1 MATVAFMGLN
11 LKRKRPGVR
20 GHIGCV
26 HLRSTGRKLMTV
38 EIGVDLIVLGGRQNE
53 LIIRGI

>member
-1 MATVAFMGLN
+1 MAVVAFTGLS
-11 LKRKRPGVR
+11 LKRKRPGVC
-20 GHIGCV
+20 GQIGCV

-38 EIGVDLIVLGGRQNE
+38 QIGVDPIVLGGRQNE